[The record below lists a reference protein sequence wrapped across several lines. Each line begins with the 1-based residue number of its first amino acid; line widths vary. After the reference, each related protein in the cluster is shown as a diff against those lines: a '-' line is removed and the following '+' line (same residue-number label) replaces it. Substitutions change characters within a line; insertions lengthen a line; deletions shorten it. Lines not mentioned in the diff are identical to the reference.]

1 VDLVPSLF
9 FKDFVAL
16 AATRRFFWALDANLA
31 GRFSYALTIIYNR
44 SCGAFFGAVF
54 FGPFN
59 DEPL

>member
-16 AATRRFFWALDANLA
+16 AATRRLLWALAANLP
-31 GRFSYALTIIYNR
+31 GRLGYALTIIYNR

-54 FGPFN
+54 FWPFD